1 MSEGD
6 HRVCGICTGSINEE
20 LDVVTCAVCKGVYH
34 MGCLQRSAE
43 LCDVWDCWLCVHCTR
58 NLFPFAE
65 ADDEYI
71 CKEPLK
77 KIDPD
82 QCGSV
87 DANCELVV
95 FPEESDN

>member
-1 MSEGD
+1 
-6 HRVCGICTGSINEE
+6 
-20 LDVVTCAVCKGVYH
+20 
-34 MGCLQRSAE
+34 MGCLQRRAE
-43 LCDVWDCWLCVHCTR
+43 LCDDWDCWLCVHCTR

-77 KIDPD
+77 KIEPD
-82 QCGSV
+82 QFGSA

-95 FPEESDN
+95 FPDESENRVLINNNDVDPDQNYFTNLAWNSPYRGRP